1 MTSEDSEKSSI
12 GLSNIDNYVVTD
24 QVFEAYVNDEC
35 DDNLLTG
42 DAEDDLLW
50 EYRVSVS
57 FVYFNLEKL
66 LFELNLLII
75 S

>member
-1 MTSEDSEKSSI
+1 MNSEDSEKSSI

-35 DDNLLTG
+35 DDNILIG
-42 DAEDDLLW
+42 DAEDDQLW

-57 FVYFNLEKL
+57 LFYFNLEEL

>member
-42 DAEDDLLW
+42 DTEDDLLW

-57 FVYFNLEKL
+57 LVYFNLEQL

>member
-57 FVYFNLEKL
+57 LVYFNLEQL